1 MTDSNFEHAAA
12 CGVTGLLSKTT
23 SKEDALREVH
33 AQYSHALFRYAV
45 ALTGC
50 TDDAEDA
57 VQEVFLR
64 LARESKRLSRIGSLK
79 SYLYASVRNA
89 SYSILRNRQSR
100 ENLEQVIIWDAHN
113 RSDDEFGCGSMALRQ
128 AFMRLPIEQREVVA
142 LKVFDGMTFE
152 EIAKTIG
159 VSVNTAASRY
169 RYGVE
174 RLRRILEEDDNG

>member
-1 MTDSNFEHAAA
+1 
-12 CGVTGLLSKTT
+12 
-23 SKEDALREVH
+23 
-33 AQYSHALFRYAV
+33 
-45 ALTGC
+45 
-50 TDDAEDA
+50 
-57 VQEVFLR
+57 
-64 LARESKRLSRIGSLK
+64 
-79 SYLYASVRNA
+79 VRNA

-100 ENLEQVIIWDAHN
+100 ENLEQVITWDAHN
-113 RSDDEFGCGSMALRQ
+113 RRDDEFGCGSMALRQ

-174 RLRRILEEDDNG
+174 RLRRILEEDGNG